1 MCAELYQRCSA
12 PSKRRPTQSNLWDV
26 LRRDNYQYND
36 GKFSAFLTCVTAV
49 SLDLTLTPLCRTHG
63 QETAVLP
70 GLLTLAPPR
79 KAARGREQDRLVVY
93 LFLTGNATFTS
104 AEYVQ
109 LASDAGALFHRTPGP
124 LTSALR
130 AAANA
135 INQALLERNQS
146 TSGHG
151 QYAAGWLTLMALRD
165 TQCTLLLS
173 GPMHAFVLGP
183 TPRHI
188 FEPDLSGKGLGMS
201 QTAPHYFTQFNLTAN
216 DRILLASRVPS
227 AWDSTL
233 AGGTTSSLEAIR
245 RRLMTLTTEDLHSVL
260 IQATAG
266 AGDLHLL
273 THAAERH
280 AEMVEIPREAPAPV
294 AVPSPTPAL
303 TESLPPSEPTESTPE
318 PDPVEPYPAHV
329 LGPSAYAIP
338 APAPAPAP
346 RPIRADDFPAS
357 IPRARPKAEPIVA
370 EPAAPREEPLPAPVV
385 EEEPLPP
392 KRRRRHHA
400 PRETSPFTRNFAKSI
415 LNGIEAWRR
424 GTRRADE
431 GMRKFLPRML
441 PGNEAGE
448 SKPLPDATLF
458 FLAILIPVIVATI
471 GLVMFL
477 GSGRSSQYD
486 NYIAQAKT
494 ARDQAVSLTD
504 PVMSRD
510 AWNEVLIK
518 VDMAEGYRKTDETRL
533 LRGEANQQLD
543 QLLGVLRLNF
553 QPAFTGKLNIKIS
566 RLAATESD
574 LYLLDAEKGEVLR
587 AQYITTRGFQIDT
600 TFNCKP
606 GEHNGY
612 QVGPLVDILALPLY
626 NLANAAVLGV
636 DAGGT
641 LLYCA
646 PNLVPQARPLQTSNT
661 NWGRITSIT
670 MDGGN
675 LYVLDA
681 PSRAVWVYTG
691 KDSEFIDP
699 PYFFFGNQVP
709 EIQNAID
716 LVAKDDELYMLH
728 SDGHLTTCTYSRI
741 TVRPT
746 TCQEPPLVNPFPAL
760 QGSDL
765 FAQANLTQMIYSSP
779 PDSTLLLLGADNQVV
794 LRFSPSSFELQN
806 QFRPVLGS
814 LPAGFIGAMTTSPNH
829 VLYLAVEDQV
839 YFSNEMP

>member
-1 MCAELYQRCSA
+1 VSNCTSDAARH
-12 PSKRRPTQSNLWDV
+12 SKDGTKESFVQSNLWDV
-26 LRRDNYQYND
+26 LHKGNYQYND
-36 GKFSAFLTCVTAV
+36 GKFFLFLTCLTAV
-49 SLDLTLTPLCRTHG
+49 SLDLTLSPLYRTHG
-63 QETAVLP
+63 QESPILP
-70 GLLTLAPPR
+70 GLLALVPPR

-93 LFLTGNATFTS
+93 LYLTGTATFS
-104 AEYVQ
+104 AAEYTQ

-146 TSGHG
+146 TSGRG
-151 QYAAGWLTLMALRD
+151 QYAAGWLTLMALRE
-165 TQCTLLLS
+165 TQCTFLLS
-173 GPMHAFVLGP
+173 GPMHAFVLGQGA
-183 TPRHI
+183 RHI
-188 FEPDLSGKGLGMS
+188 FEPELSGKGLGIN
-201 QTAPHYFTQFNLTAN
+201 QAAPHYFTQINLAAN
-216 DRILLASRVPS
+216 DRILLAGRVPS

-233 AGGTTSSLEAIR
+233 AGVTTSSLEAIR
-245 RRLMTLTTEDLHSVL
+245 RRLLTLTTEDLHSVL
-260 IQATAG
+260 IQATTG
-266 AGDLHLL
+266 AGDLHLM
-273 THAAERH
+273 TRAAEP
-280 AEMVEIPREAPAPV
+280 AVEIPREAPAPV
-294 AVPSPTPAL
+294 FAPTPAPA
-303 TESLPPSEPTESTPE
+303 ESLPPLEEPDSTPE
-318 PDPVEPYPAHV
+318 PDPYYPAHV

-338 APAPAPAP
+338 PQTETTAPVPPP
-346 RPIRADDFPAS
+346 RPFRADDFPAS
-357 IPRARPKAEPIVA
+357 IPRARPK
-370 EPAAPREEPLPAPVV
+370 EEPLVV
-385 EEEPLPP
+385 DPDIQAESIPEPILPEATP
-392 KRRRRHHA
+392 HVRTRRRLA
-400 PRETSPFTRNFAKSI
+400 VPRETSPFTRSFAKSI

-424 GTRRADE
+424 WVRSTDE
-431 GMRKFLPRML
+431 ATRKFLPRLL

-458 FLAILIPVIVATI
+458 FLAVLIPVIVATI

-477 GSGRSSQYD
+477 GSGRSSQYE
-486 NYIAQAKT
+486 NYFAQART

-504 PVMSRD
+504 PLMSRD

-518 VDMAEGYRKTDETRL
+518 VDMAEGYRKTDETRT
-533 LRGEANQQLD
+533 LRVEANQQLD
-543 QLLGVLRLNF
+543 QLMGVLRLNF
-553 QPAFTGKLNIKIS
+553 QPAFTSKLNIKIS

-606 GEHNGY
+606 GEYSGY

-636 DAGGT
+636 DAAGN

-646 PNLVPQARPLQTSNT
+646 PNQVPMSRPLQTSNT
-661 NWGRITSIT
+661 NWGRITSFT

-691 KDSEFIDP
+691 KDSEFVDP
-699 PYFFFGNQVP
+699 PYFFFSNQVP
-709 EIQNAID
+709 EIQNGID
-716 LVAKDDELYMLH
+716 LVVKDDELYVLH
-728 SDGHLTTCTYSRI
+728 SDGHLTTCAYSRI
-741 TVRPT
+741 TMRPT
-746 TCQEPPLVNPFPAL
+746 TCQEPALVNPFPAMKDT
-760 QGSDL
+760 DL
-765 FAQANLTQMIYSSP
+765 FTQANITQMIYSSP

-794 LRFSPSSFELQN
+794 LRFSPTSFELQN
-806 QFRPVLGS
+806 QFRPTSGS

-829 VLYLAVEDQV
+829 VLYLAVGDQV